1 MGGRGAKGERKTP
14 CSWRVPGP
22 CAATPDQRTR
32 PAGLSG
38 GAAGL
43 WGRRPTPRGPF
54 PHTGKEQGGQDEN
67 RTTRAD
73 GVGGRRAAVGRE
85 ARRRGAPVARR
96 GRTVWARRAEHSR
109 GATGRRGT
117 LDPPAKWT
125 RDRQGQCHGTA
136 PSGLGALHAVSVAKG
151 GPLGV
156 KGQWR
161 GGRPPARDR
170 SPGTPPAPSPRR
182 GTAPHAAATVRGAGA
197 RAGAVTAK
205 GTCLHRTPG
214 AGELAP
220 CALGTRQRR
229 EGPRHPE
236 NARHRPDLAHEAPR
250 FCCYCCTVLVCRQS
264 LETNDIILRG
274 TF

>member
-117 LDPPAKWT
+117 LDPPAKWP
-125 RDRQGQCHGTA
+125 RDRRGSVTIGTERPRGPA
-136 PSGLGALHAVSVAKG
+136 RSVRRERRPTGREGTMAGRAAASKG
-151 GPLGV
+151 GTGV
-156 KGQWR
+156 PGHR
-161 GGRPPARDR
+161 LRPRP
-170 SPGTPPAPSPRR
+170 
-182 GTAPHAAATVRGAGA
+182 AAA
-197 RAGAVTAK
+197 
-205 GTCLHRTPG
+205 P
-214 AGELAP
+214 P
-220 CALGTRQRR
+220 PTRQRR
-229 EGPRHPE
+229 CGGRGLGP
-236 NARHRPDLAHEAPR
+236 
-250 FCCYCCTVLVCRQS
+250 
-264 LETNDIILRG
+264 
-274 TF
+274 